1 MGFGAH
7 GPCGQ
12 RVRPVAVRGL
22 GRGSDRAIVP
32 LLNLAASLAVA
43 PRDKWET
50 AATGRVQ
57 VKNMSV
63 LELVLFLLIHP
74 TDPENSSNWLQSIRE
89 WDFFKLKMKC
99 MRHFIFP
106 RLPSATDIDFP
117 ALYTGPVH
125 PFNFS

>member
-12 RVRPVAVRGL
+12 RVRPVAVREL

-63 LELVLFLLIHP
+63 SALVLFLLIRR
-74 TDPENSSNWLQSIRE
+74 TDPESSSNWLQSIRD
-89 WDFFKLKMKC
+89 WDFF
-99 MRHFIFP
+99 
-106 RLPSATDIDFP
+106 
-117 ALYTGPVH
+117 
-125 PFNFS
+125 N